1 VLDPLPRYGCYTE
14 GDGVFVV
21 PDDVTNGT
29 KHAVRGIEDDV
40 RSMVIIGGGPAGV
53 AAAQTLREE
62 GFTGRVTL
70 ISKEADLPYDRTK
83 MSKNLAMKA
92 SEVGLS
98 CFLFCLVRACVCCCC
113 CCCVGCRVFCPDGGV
128 CGVGWAAQE
137 LVCALRVSFSVSTT
151 SPPPPSPLLPYVVVV
166 LFSLAAVSPASQQL
180 LRQPKHQADAGH
192 GGSVR

>member
-1 VLDPLPRYGCYTE
+1 MLDPLPRYGCYTE

-92 SEVGLS
+92 SEVGLAYV
-98 CFLFCLVRACVCCCC
+98 LFSLVRACVSCCCCC

-128 CGVGWAAQE
+128 C
-137 LVCALRVSFSVSTT
+137 
-151 SPPPPSPLLPYVVVV
+151 VVWGGLDKSWCV
-166 LFSLAAVSPASQQL
+166 LFVSPFQ
-180 LRQPKHQADAGH
+180 
-192 GGSVR
+192 